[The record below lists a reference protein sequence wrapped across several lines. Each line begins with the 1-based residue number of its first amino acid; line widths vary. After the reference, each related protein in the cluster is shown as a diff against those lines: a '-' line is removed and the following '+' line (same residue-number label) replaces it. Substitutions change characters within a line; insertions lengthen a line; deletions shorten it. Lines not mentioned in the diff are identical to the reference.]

1 MYFLDKASIS
11 KPFHALGLKTAA
23 FQVFDVDSGELE
35 YSDKNRQVVKIFS
48 TVDYWA

>member
-23 FQVFDVDSGELE
+23 FQVFDAYLAGLE
-35 YSDKNRQVVKIFS
+35 YSDKNRQAVEHF
-48 TVDYWA
+48 